1 MLSNDGDDPI
11 VTGGFGAVQSW
22 LFDREESD
30 GQTRVQKWEAEGWP
44 EFTQDEQRLLRFRAT
59 TELTLIEMVKV
70 EADHATRV
78 RDLLD
83 PNREDLIVF
92 DFTLASHFVPFQ
104 VILTHTLQL
113 PHLCSIEGNDVGVD
127 PKQTADL
134 IAYVRKRSGS
144 NDPAEQ
150 KRWWGLNA
158 PEVASEHE
166 RLLSEG
172 HQRI

>member
-1 MLSNDGDDPI
+1 M
-11 VTGGFGAVQSW
+11 
-22 LFDREESD
+22 
-30 GQTRVQKWEAEGWP
+30 
-44 EFTQDEQRLLRFRAT
+44 LRFRAT